1 VPNFSLTAHRGTKL
15 TSNGDKFL
23 HQKKWS
29 FVQEG
34 RNMSPDD
41 ALIAVTSLGFAS
53 VFLALVIGL
62 SDGDAKALM
71 ASVSSMTPAARKQA
85 RIDHLHYLTSVA
97 DEAMEARRSG
107 KKLGRWE
114 GA

>member
-1 VPNFSLTAHRGTKL
+1 
-15 TSNGDKFL
+15 
-23 HQKKWS
+23 
-29 FVQEG
+29 
-34 RNMSPDD
+34 MSPDD

-71 ASVSSMTPAARKQA
+71 ASVSNMTPAARKQA
-85 RIDHLHYLTSVA
+85 RIDHLRYLTSVA

>member
-1 VPNFSLTAHRGTKL
+1 
-15 TSNGDKFL
+15 
-23 HQKKWS
+23 
-29 FVQEG
+29 
-34 RNMSPDD
+34 MSPDD
-41 ALIAVTSLGFAS
+41 ALVAVTSLGFAS

-71 ASVSSMTPAARKQA
+71 TSVASMTPAARKQA
-85 RIDHLHYLTSVA
+85 RLAHLQYLTSVA

-114 GA
+114 GG